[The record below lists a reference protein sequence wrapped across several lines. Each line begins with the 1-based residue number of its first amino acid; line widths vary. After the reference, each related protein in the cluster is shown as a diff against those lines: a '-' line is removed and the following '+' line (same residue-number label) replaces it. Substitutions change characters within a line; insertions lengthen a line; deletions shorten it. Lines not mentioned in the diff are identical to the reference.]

1 MNECDD
7 VVVFGFVGDWST
19 VSVGSKREK
28 CIEWD
33 GEGRVE
39 YKGWL
44 SEWWMMVK
52 GRFEIEGVDETPI
65 NNDAF
70 FCAAQTMTH
79 IDSGSSWRLIRL
91 YDLRILPML
100 VLSLLYPLLY
110 ARWWR
115 DRKIKGYR

>member
-7 VVVFGFVGDWST
+7 VVVFDFVGDWST

-28 CIEWD
+28 CIGMD

-70 FCAAQTMTH
+70 FAQH
-79 IDSGSSWRLIRL
+79 RQ
-91 YDLRILPML
+91 
-100 VLSLLYPLLY
+100 
-110 ARWWR
+110 
-115 DRKIKGYR
+115 